1 MPKIGLYLDGEPAGG
16 ALQHDLTMLRAFG
29 ALREAGYEVVVGCG
43 SDRWIEYLPD
53 CDLPLVRM
61 TPSRT
66 ARFTSKAWRSAR
78 LPMRI
83 WRALTPHFDTPA
95 RAMLSQRCDLW
106 VFSNQAAWSF
116 QSPVRSLVTIHD
128 LMHRYERRFPEVGGE
143 YEFREQLFGNICAW
157 ASGVLVDSVIGKQQ
171 VIESYGIAPERVFA
185 LPYIAPAHVFNR
197 TVPADFEARCP
208 LPQKFIFYPAQFWA
222 HKNHANLVRALAPC
236 RERGTQDIQLVLI
249 GSQQNGYTA
258 LRELIEQ
265 LGVRAQVHFLGYV
278 QNEYMAEIYRRARAM
293 MMPTFFGPTNIP
305 PLEAFALGCPCAVS
319 GIYGMPEQAGGAALL
334 FDPNSVEQ
342 IADAMQRLWADDAV
356 CADLRERGL
365 ARAAQWTQAHFDAR
379 LREIIETVLMH

>member
-61 TPSRT
+61 TPSRA

-143 YEFREQLFGNICAW
+143 FEFREQLFGSICAW
-157 ASGVLVDSVIGKQQ
+157 ASGVTPSEKDGKN
-171 VIESYGIAPERVFA
+171 ETAGAE
-185 LPYIAPAHVFNR
+185 
-197 TVPADFEARCP
+197 
-208 LPQKFIFYPAQFWA
+208 QK
-222 HKNHANLVRALAPC
+222 
-236 RERGTQDIQLVLI
+236 
-249 GSQQNGYTA
+249 
-258 LRELIEQ
+258 
-265 LGVRAQVHFLGYV
+265 
-278 QNEYMAEIYRRARAM
+278 
-293 MMPTFFGPTNIP
+293 
-305 PLEAFALGCPCAVS
+305 
-319 GIYGMPEQAGGAALL
+319 
-334 FDPNSVEQ
+334 
-342 IADAMQRLWADDAV
+342 
-356 CADLRERGL
+356 
-365 ARAAQWTQAHFDAR
+365 
-379 LREIIETVLMH
+379 